1 MISLL
6 LPLAFTHQIA
16 HYTDLILG
24 TMISA
29 IISDLI
35 ITIRSPH
42 FGKLFFDNHFI
53 KFWKLFLYSVLLL
66 GLFAILFD
74 LISPHIDTLMDSN
87 LNYYFGISSC
97 VLAFFFMWFVY
108 AFDFNIKTQKKWV
121 FPLVCFIITILNIVI
136 LTVKF

>member
-97 VLAFFFMWFVY
+97 VLAFFSCGLCMLLILISKPKRNGFFHWFV
-108 AFDFNIKTQKKWV
+108 
-121 FPLVCFIITILNIVI
+121 LS
-136 LTVKF
+136 